1 MSYKKQKACI
11 SSREN
16 AHNDTDRQVSTAYYC
31 VIEELDAE
39 HHEALATSPACQ
51 SDKGWG
57 VRKGVFQS
65 ELIRLFGLPIS
76 GEPPSIEFLI
86 YDL

>member
-1 MSYKKQKACI
+1 MSYKKEKACI

-31 VIEELDAE
+31 VKEELDAE

-65 ELIRLFGLPIS
+65 ELIYA
-76 GEPPSIEFLI
+76 FLACH
-86 YDL
+86 YLANRRRSSFHNDL